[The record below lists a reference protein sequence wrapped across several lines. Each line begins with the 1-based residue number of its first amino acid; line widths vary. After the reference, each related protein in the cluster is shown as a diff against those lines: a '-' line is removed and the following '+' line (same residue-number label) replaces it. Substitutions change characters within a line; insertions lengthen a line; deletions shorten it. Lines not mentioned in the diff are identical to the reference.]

1 MAVNMPS
8 PSTGP
13 PPPVMLEVH
22 VLPGGYTLN
31 QDQMDLKMLEAQLLR
46 HTQFDKTQTVTI
58 KVSMRA
64 KQKNLIYVLDRCE
77 KLDLV
82 NLNVLTLR

>member
-1 MAVNMPS
+1 
-8 PSTGP
+8 
-13 PPPVMLEVH
+13 
-22 VLPGGYTLN
+22 
-31 QDQMDLKMLEAQLLR
+31 MLEAQLLR